1 MEGPFLIATA
11 SLAGVIILA
20 AVGLATLNATMLRS
34 LRADLTKQIGDQGQR
49 IDSYRAEAAA
59 DRRASQA
66 AMDTFRAEM
75 LRLAERQSYVEGQ
88 IDGRPSEAD

>member
-20 AVGLATLNATMLRS
+20 AVGLATLIATMLRS

-49 IDSYRAEAAA
+49 IDSCRAEAAA

-75 LRLAERQSYVEGQ
+75 LRLAERQSYVEGR

>member
-20 AVGLATLNATMLRS
+20 AVGLATLIATMLRG
-34 LRADLTKQIGDQGQR
+34 LRADLTKQIADQGRR
-49 IDSYRAEAAA
+49 IDSYRAESAA
-59 DRRASQA
+59 DRRAQQA

-75 LRLAERQSYVEGQ
+75 LRLAERQSHVEGRL
-88 IDGRPSEAD
+88 DGSPAAAD